1 MRKVA
6 KLLTD
11 YVIKKSMVDEADREV
26 YEYGFVITLEVGL
39 FLVASLF
46 IALKLDMVLEGIFF
60 FVIFSPLRSY
70 AGGLHLE
77 KFWICF
83 VLSCLTYITTLL
95 VVKNLCLHEFVSL
108 IVLFALEVFV
118 YVLYPVE
125 NRNREINEEENK
137 AYYEDV
143 NIKNELKLRDMIQK
157 LPKFCMDFF
166 IGIVCTI
173 FEKDSYFLELNIIFL
188 IVVITMLIG
197 KCRNHLKNVCKSYV
211 PGKGLW

>member
-95 VVKNLCLHEFVSL
+95 VVKNLCSHEFVSL

-137 AYYEDV
+137 CFK
-143 NIKNELKLRDMIQK
+143 IKLMKYLC
-157 LPKFCMDFF
+157 LDFF